1 MKKFQSYNQFEAEL
15 KKESIPEIDLDKVKS
30 AVIGLGGSNKPIFK
44 SKRKMIAV
52 IAVFI
57 LTLCFCTVVM
67 AFYNGWQLKNKKG
80 DVVLNYTKGE
90 QSDSSKWARSYTSY
104 DYKLNFIIED
114 TLASLKTEEVAYFLI
129 AKQYEIAK
137 YFPVLQK
144 EDKIYD
150 IEKLRKSTTT
160 KFKVPQY
167 LPDSYK
173 FEYGI
178 VTFWGTNEDEN
189 LGEDLYQQI
198 KGTNREYIVK
208 KDKLTKEAKQI
219 KLRYINADG
228 FYLTIDIYDTKTFK
242 AFDYDANTVEKFTVS
257 DKEVLYVTSYLDDID
272 EYVFVD
278 EVASQNLTYIA
289 KNAGRKEVLY
299 QDNNKTRPKLP
310 KEEATKMIE
319 SLK

>member
-15 KKESIPEIDLDKVKS
+15 KKESIPEIDLDKVKQE
-30 AVIGLGGSNKPIFK
+30 AVGLGGKDKQIFK
-44 SKRKMIAV
+44 SRRKMIAV
-52 IAVFI
+52 IAVLV
-57 LTLCFCTVVM
+57 LTLCFGTVAM
-67 AFYNGWQLKNKKG
+67 ALYNGWQLKNKKG

-90 QSDSSKWARSYTSY
+90 QSDFSKWARSNTSY

-178 VTFWGTNEDEN
+178 VTFRGANEDEK

-198 KGTNREYIVK
+198 KDTNREYIVK

-228 FYLTIDIYDTKTFK
+228 FYLTINIYDTKTFK
-242 AFDYDANTVEKFTVS
+242 AYSYDANTIEKFTVS

-278 EVASQNLTYIA
+278 EVASQNLTYIVR
-289 KNAGRKEVLY
+289 NAGRKEVLY
-299 QDNNKTRPKLP
+299 QDNSKTRPKLP